1 MRVFLAISVSF
12 TFLSLQAAVNFKSQ
26 IKPIIDR
33 SCIDCHNDQA
43 KHPQNK
49 KPKGGLRLDTPEMI
63 MKGGANG
70 VIIVPK
76 EPSKS
81 SFYTLTILPED
92 HEDVMPSKGDI
103 LKKSETGLIKKW
115 IEEGADFGVKLKAIP
130 KPVSRG
136 AVVNKYDVVGK
147 KVKPAS
153 PALIKYFDSRSF
165 FVKPVKEGNPLLKV
179 DFLAKSDLKDEDFK
193 KLSGLSNQLISLNL
207 ARTNV
212 QDKHLNS
219 LSGMKR
225 LVMLQLDRTKIT
237 DKSLSALGRI
247 TSLEYLNLYDTKVS
261 DRGIENLKKLKNLKK
276 IYLWKTK
283 VTAKGASSL
292 KRAIPGVVVNLG
304 E

>member
-1 MRVFLAISVSF
+1 MKVFLTAFLAF
-12 TFLSLQAAVNFKSQ
+12 TLTSLQAAINYKTQ

-33 SCIDCHNDQA
+33 SCIDCHNDQS

-49 KPKGGLRLDTPEMI
+49 KPKGGLQLDTPEMI

-76 EPSKS
+76 QPDKS

-103 LKKSETGLIKKW
+103 LKKSETELIKKW

-136 AVVNKYDVVGK
+136 AVTNKYDVAGK
-147 KVKPAS
+147 KVGPAS
-153 PALIKYFDSRSF
+153 ATVLKYFEGRNI
-165 FVKPVKEGNPLLKV
+165 FVQPVKEGNPLLKV
-179 DFLAKSDLKDEDFK
+179 DFLAKSDLNDEDFK
-193 KLSGLSNQLISLNL
+193 KLKSLSNQLVSLNL

-212 QDKHLNS
+212 QDKHLAN
-219 LSGMKR
+219 LTGMKR
-225 LVMLQLDRTKIT
+225 LVFLHLDRTKVT
-237 DKSLSALGRI
+237 DKSLSSLGKI
-247 TSLEYLNLYDTKVS
+247 TSLEYLNLYDTKVT
-261 DRGIENLKKLKNLKK
+261 DRGIQSLSKLKKLKKVF
-276 IYLWKTK
+276 LWKTK
-283 VTAKGASSL
+283 VTAKGAASL
-292 KRAIPGVVVNLG
+292 KRAIPGVTVNLG